1 MVNMMDR
8 DMQLRPAI
16 AMIELI
22 FALVVMGITLL
33 SAPLILSMTTKSA
46 ATAISQESIAATA
59 SNISLILTHAW
70 AEMDSNDTTGYGIL
84 DTTNGDPEL
93 ARGTRLSSETRG
105 YMRRA
110 FNVAPYNNASL
121 PNTFG
126 QFNDALNNNDI
137 DDYDGLIQR
146 LRIYNN
152 IQEVSSLNANE
163 GEYIKGRDFTMR
175 SDVIYGSDAAIY
187 QQTFIN
193 FNNPFT
199 PLGAGLNIS
208 SNIKLVTV
216 TLQPIN
222 QAALNPDL
230 NQTITMR
237 AFACNIGNSRLDYPI
252 EIQEVP

>member
-1 MVNMMDR
+1 MVNRHIHM
-8 DMQLRPAI
+8 RPAI

-70 AEMDSNDTTGYGIL
+70 DEMDSNDTTGYGIL
-84 DTTNGDPEL
+84 DTTNGDAEL

-110 FNVAPYNNASL
+110 FNTAPYNNASL

-137 DDYDGLIQR
+137 DDY
-146 LRIYNN
+146 
-152 IQEVSSLNANE
+152 E
-163 GEYIKGRDFTMR
+163 R

-187 QQTFIN
+187 QQNFIN

-230 NQTITMR
+230 NLTITMR